1 MRGTRGFTRS
11 GIRVPNQQST
21 GLRTGSVGG
30 DLSNPTAFTP
40 LKKGIP
46 NRKKGRFLR
55 KVSAGLSAFTLIEL
69 LVVISIIALLIA
81 LIIPALR
88 SAREQ
93 GHRTVCLSNLKQ
105 LTLAWNL
112 YAYDNDENL
121 VNGRATRSPP
131 RGPWGPPWVD
141 VSSFSTHDLNDASSR
156 HHNGALWAYLKD
168 EGVYRCPRSRLDRPV
183 TYAIVCAANGESPDE
198 TRQSIFRSKRI
209 GSTVLW
215 IRKLTDIVSP
225 SAAQR
230 SIFVDYGNS
239 PAIGD
244 AFQVHYAH
252 PGWALGGG
260 IPFVHH
266 DQGMT
271 LSMADGHVEYWKW
284 RGAETMDMI
293 RATLPSGSFTD
304 GRFEPR
310 TADGLHDLQR
320 LQKATWGRLGYSTGQ
335 SP

>member
-1 MRGTRGFTRS
+1 MMRGMRGFTRLGMRILNHRRNGYRS
-11 GIRVPNQQST
+11 GF
-21 GLRTGSVGG
+21 VGG
-30 DLSNPTAFTP
+30 NHSN
-40 LKKGIP
+40 G
-46 NRKKGRFLR
+46 
-55 KVSAGLSAFTLIEL
+55 AGFTLIEL

-81 LIIPALR
+81 ILIPVLR
-88 SAREQ
+88 TAKERAQ
-93 GHRTVCLSNLKQ
+93 RAVCLSNLKQ

-121 VNGRATRSPP
+121 VNGMARSPSG
-131 RGPWGPPWVD
+131 GPWGPPWVD
-141 VSSFSTHDLNDASSR
+141 VSIFSISDPNDASSH
-156 HHNGALWAYLKD
+156 HHNGALWTYLKD
-168 EGVYRCPRSRLDRPV
+168 AGVYRCTLSRPGHPV
-183 TYAIVCAANGESPDE
+183 TYAIVCAANGNSPDE

-230 SIFVDYGNS
+230 AIFVDYGKS
-239 PAIGD
+239 PAKGD

-293 RATLPSGSFTD
+293 RGTLPSGSFTD

-310 TADGLHDLQR
+310 TADGLYDLQR
-320 LQKATWGRLGYSTGQ
+320 LQKATWGRLGYSTKQ
-335 SP
+335 TP